1 MVIIPFTRKREI
13 KGLKE
18 PSLFS
23 KRIQLSS
30 EVKYL
35 GIKLDKEL
43 IWRKQLY
50 KAINKAYKRPSGHAE
65 AHLVKLGD

>member
-1 MVIIPFTRKREI
+1 VLEVLQTALCTVQQWFKRTKLSINPNKIPFTRKRTI

-18 PSLFS
+18 PILFG

-35 GIKLDKEL
+35 GVILDKEL
-43 IWRKQLY
+43 TWK
-50 KAINKAYKRPSGHAE
+50 K
-65 AHLVKLGD
+65 